1 MNFPK
6 ILIGNLLTCNWLYD
20 VYCCHGNCEM
30 KGSFWKKNEDLNI
43 SFVRRKQ
50 VYNNLQ
56 EQMLY
61 VDVKHMK

>member
-1 MNFPK
+1 
-6 ILIGNLLTCNWLYD
+6 
-20 VYCCHGNCEM
+20 M